1 MILKFKVKGQSQGQG
16 MSYCHELYYNSS
28 CDATIVLPPLYR
40 VSNRGHYFFWFEKSK
55 MTKSS
60 PFTKINDEEVKNF
73 LFVKYVHPW
82 CNRVITNFFYYFFYF
97 FFIFFYF
104 FKFYFFI
111 FFFILM
117 FLIFLFYFFYFLSF
131 YSSFDLTFIDL

>member
-1 MILKFKVKGQSQGQG
+1 
-16 MSYCHELYYNSS
+16 MSYCHELYYNSW

-40 VSNRGHYFFWFEKSK
+40 VSNRGHYFFWFKKSK

-97 FFIFFYF
+97 IFFIFFLILF
-104 FKFYFFI
+104 FY
-111 FFFILM
+111 FFFILI
-117 FLIFLFYFFYFLSF
+117 FLNFFILFLLFFIFLFIFW
-131 YSSFDLTFIDL
+131 FDLYWPLVTFSDL

>member
-1 MILKFKVKGQSQGQG
+1 
-16 MSYCHELYYNSS
+16 MSYCHELYYNSW

-40 VSNRGHYFFWFEKSK
+40 VSNRGHYFFWFKKSK

-97 FFIFFYF
+97 FILFFLFFLILFFYF
-104 FKFYFFI
+104 FFILIFLDFFILFLLFFI
-111 FFFILM
+111 F
-117 FLIFLFYFFYFLSF
+117 LFVFW
-131 YSSFDLTFIDL
+131 FDLYWPLVTSSDL

>member
-1 MILKFKVKGQSQGQG
+1 
-16 MSYCHELYYNSS
+16 MSYCHELYYNSW

-40 VSNRGHYFFWFEKSK
+40 VSNRGHYFFWFKKSK

-82 CNRVITNFFYYFFYF
+82 CNRVITNFFYHFYFFLFFYLILFFYF
-97 FFIFFYF
+97 FFHFNVFNFFILF
-104 FKFYFFI
+104 LLFFI
-111 FFFILM
+111 FLFI
-117 FLIFLFYFFYFLSF
+117 FW
-131 YSSFDLTFIDL
+131 FDLYWPLVTSSDL

>member
-1 MILKFKVKGQSQGQG
+1 
-16 MSYCHELYYNSS
+16 MSYCHELYYNSW

-40 VSNRGHYFFWFEKSK
+40 VSNRGHYFFWFKKSK

-82 CNRVITNFFYYFFYF
+82 CNRVITNFFYYFFIFFLF
-97 FFIFFYF
+97 FFIFLNFIFLF
-104 FKFYFFI
+104 FFHFNVFNFFILFLLFFI
-111 FFFILM
+111 FLFI
-117 FLIFLFYFFYFLSF
+117 FW
-131 YSSFDLTFIDL
+131 FDLYWPLVTSSDL